1 MLHGV
6 GHTEIHATHGGSW
19 RSSAP
24 ISPAVTV
31 IHAGTKKVDGKWV
44 TNGGRVLNL
53 STHAGSLASAR
64 ERLEEGLA
72 SIHWP
77 GMQYRR
83 DIGLRAL
90 RHAEAGKTVR
100 DPW

>member
-1 MLHGV
+1 MVLAAEGYPGEPKKGV
-6 GHTEIHATHGGSW
+6 
-19 RSSAP
+19 P
-24 ISPAVTV
+24 IEVGSPAVTV